1 MFPNLGLMAGVA
13 PELRAA
19 LSLSGG
25 LGLPIIRGSWF
36 VVDPYKVTVSD
47 GGIPNSY
54 ASIEDAYDQCMSGYG
69 DGIIVFSGGTTAAH
83 TTSDI
88 HSELDWSKHNITVIG
103 IGAPTRMY
111 QRARINSK
119 NITTSSD
126 GIAFPTATTIT
137 DSLGG
142 FLTAGFKVGD
152 IIRIYNTTSNLNDG
166 TGHIITAV
174 TAGTITCA
182 ASTFQV
188 KTHAETGAAVVID
201 TYCSSVITV
210 SGNNNQFYNLFINNE
225 DDDAL
230 ALNALKVSGHR
241 NYFEN
246 IHAANGLADAAT
258 TLTRS
263 LWLYAAQENTFVNCT
278 FGTDTVDRGNN
289 ATYDILISGACARN
303 RFFECETVRMTTV
316 GVANFA
322 VYLSATTGGRPTRF
336 HNCVF
341 SNWSTASG
349 NAVQTAA
356 FGCNNA
362 SQNDDVWLTG
372 STQMPG
378 YGSTGLGGLVWQGGA
393 NIAAGVGGILTTQ
406 A

>member
-1 MFPNLGLMAGVA
+1 MYGQISQMAGIA

-19 LSLSGG
+19 LISSGG
-25 LGLPIIRGSWF
+25 LGLPVIRGDWYT
-36 VVDPYKVTVSD
+36 VDPYKVTAPD
-47 GGIPNSY
+47 GGIPNSF
-54 ASIEDAYDQCMSGYG
+54 ASIEDAYDACVSGYG
-69 DGIIVFSGGTTAAH
+69 DGIVVFSGGTTAAH
-83 TTSDI
+83 TTSEI
-88 HSELDWSKHNITVIG
+88 HSELDWTKHNITVVG

-111 QRARINSK
+111 QRARIN
-119 NITTSSD
+119 NVVITSTANT
-126 GIAFPTATTIT
+126 IAFASTTTIT
-137 DSLGG
+137 DTASG

-152 IIRIYNTTSNLNDG
+152 IFRVSGSGSGTNNG

-174 TAGTITCA
+174 AAGTITCA
-182 ASTFQV
+182 ASTFTPQ
-188 KTHAETGAAVVID
+188 TITETGTSVVLA

-210 SGNNNQFYNLFINNE
+210 SGNNNRFFNLFINNE
-225 DDDAL
+225 DTDAL

-263 LWLYAAQENTFVNCT
+263 LWLSAAQENTFVNCT

-303 RFFECETVRMTTV
+303 RFYGCETIRMTTV

-336 HNCVF
+336 HDCVF

-356 FGCNNA
+356 FGYNGA
-362 SQNDDVWLTG
+362 GNDDIWWTG
-372 STQMPG
+372 NTCAPG
-378 YGSTGLGGLVWQGGA
+378 YGSTGLGGYVWVQGA
-393 NIAAGVGGILTTQ
+393 NIAAGVGGVLTTQ
-406 A
+406 S